1 VLRNGSGRGRA
12 VQGPGGRSAGGAR
25 VQGAGGRSPGRGWG
39 AAAGRAATPAAGE
52 LAAVLRRPQ
61 VASGWVGRG
70 RRSGGSP
77 GEAPGHKIQDRE
89 VRNWTRV
96 SRWAES
102 KSAKSRHGAWR
113 DSVPPKHVARLRLA
127 TSSAA
132 SRVCQRGSLI
142 TPKHVARPFRK
153 SRHVILRDQKD

>member
-39 AAAGRAATPAAGE
+39 AAAGRAATPAVGRGAC
-52 LAAVLRRPQ
+52 
-61 VASGWVGRG
+61 WVGRG
-70 RRSGGSP
+70 RRAAGSP
-77 GEAPGHKIQDRE
+77 GAPGHKIEDRE

-102 KSAKSRHGAWR
+102 KSAESRHGALR
-113 DSVPPKHVARLRLA
+113 DLVAPKHVARLRLA

-132 SRVCQRGSLI
+132 SRV
-142 TPKHVARPFRK
+142 
-153 SRHVILRDQKD
+153 